1 MRFYRLLLLSAILV
15 AAFTVRGQDVNFH
28 LNGTFLSGK
37 NILKVKRD
45 FKDPYLWVLTQNQ
58 EIYRINSVTKT
69 ADDYSAYFSAYHN
82 LQFIDIAGADEQ
94 TVFVATNSSNIL
106 ELKSGVIKVIG
117 SAKGV
122 PGTLHSIGIDY
133 TGSYFGDNTN
143 GLGGHPQADHILLIG
158 TDNGRCNYDY
168 AQELMMPFPSHLPSR
183 IFDATYRSELFS
195 NLEFGSYPDVVQ
207 QYAVVEL
214 TNQTVW
220 GGFLWYGN
228 NSVYGNQINTAYTIF
243 GNVIDLMDYGQLSG
257 SLMNQFWGTEKGL
270 LQNFRS
276 YSYSSD
282 NFHNEYLPGV
292 NVNKIASIYGLRSFG
307 TSQNKGLIKENMLIG
322 TDKGF
327 YYSNSGYAH
336 YDLFVYSLFHFD
348 PLGNVKIN
356 DICVNATSYDSPV
369 CEDGVWVAAVNGL
382 YLLKPDYGPYI
393 EPTQQLSSIQF
404 ENEAFNKSELEICAN
419 TTVNA
424 IVQNTAYSGN
434 AMQWYR
440 NGLEIPNE
448 SSSKLTIKDAGD
460 YYAVLYDP
468 CSLLHLESN
477 HLKVTQIA
485 APLFTFNYP
494 DKVNYCEGS
503 VANLKTEDKA
513 GYTYRWYKDGV
524 LNGNTGASQDI
535 SENGAYKVEVSACT
549 NNWVPS
555 KEVQINFV
563 SVPKPL
569 LQQDKAAYCEGE
581 QATISSTVP
590 IDPSQIINWA
600 PYQYR
605 WYKDGVLNGVT
616 TPNLPV
622 SQPGKYKVEVLGCSN
637 TWVASDELNIDFIKL
652 TPPLIKAGKPGYC
665 TGDIAS
671 LFTDFINDGSYTLN
685 WFRDGNLLAAE
696 QNKTAISA
704 SQPGNYRLGISS
716 NATACSTLS
725 LPYALSFDVVP
736 DISIQQI
743 VNTTLCEGE
752 TVSLKVSYS
761 SGTVKWQTGETVD
774 LINVTHSGT
783 YKATVSTP
791 GGCTI
796 SQSKNVSFLP
806 KPSLS
811 VPDASLCPYDNE
823 SITLT
828 APAGFASYEWN
839 GQPGTAEFMTSTF
852 GTVSLRVTDHNG
864 CSATQIIH
872 ITSHCDDVHIP
883 NTFTPNGD
891 GINDNWV
898 ITGLN
903 ETDKISIYNRYGT
916 MVFQNL
922 GYPVP
927 WNGTYKGKR
936 LPPGVYYYLINSLA
950 SKQIHSG
957 SVTVI
962 Y

>member
-1 MRFYRLLLLSAILV
+1 MRFYSLLLLSAILV
-15 AAFTVRGQDVNFH
+15 SVFTARGQDVDFH
-28 LNGTFLSGK
+28 LSGTFLSGK

-45 FKDPYLWVLTQNQ
+45 FKDPYLWVLAQNQ
-58 EIYRINSVTKT
+58 EVYRINSITKT
-69 ADDYSAYFSAYHN
+69 IDDYSAYFNAYHN

-106 ELKSGVIKVIG
+106 ELKNGVIKVIG

-133 TGSYFGDNTN
+133 TGSYFGDNTS

-158 TDNGRCNYDY
+158 TDNGRCNYNY
-168 AQELMMPFPSHLPSR
+168 AQEVMMPYPSHVPSR

-228 NSVYGNQINTAYTIF
+228 NSVYGNKINTAYTTF

-257 SLMNQFWGTEKGL
+257 SLMNQFWGTENGFFQNSRAYSNYSDKG
-270 LQNFRS
+270 
-276 YSYSSD
+276 
-282 NFHNEYLPGV
+282 HNEYLPGV

-322 TDKGF
+322 TDQGF

-356 DICVNATSYDSPV
+356 DICVNATSYDNPI

-382 YLLKPDYGPYI
+382 YLLKPDYGHYI

-404 ENEAFNKSELEICAN
+404 DGHAFNESELEICAN
-419 TTVNA
+419 TTVDA
-424 IVQNTAYSGN
+424 IVQNTAFSGN
-434 AMQWYR
+434 AIQWYR

-448 SSSKLTIKDAGD
+448 SSSKLTIKEPGD
-460 YYAVLYDP
+460 YYTILYDP
-468 CSLLHLESN
+468 CSPLHLESN

-485 APLFTFNYP
+485 SPVFTFNYP
-494 DKVNYCEGS
+494 DKLNYCEGS
-503 VANLKTEDKA
+503 VANLKTEEKA

-524 LNGNTGASQDI
+524 LNGNTGVSQDI
-535 SENGAYKVEVSACT
+535 SENGIYKVEVSACT
-549 NNWVPS
+549 NSWVSS
-555 KEVQINFV
+555 KEVQVNFV
-563 SVPKPL
+563 PVPKPL
-569 LQQDKAAYCEGE
+569 IQQDKAAYCNGE

-590 IDPSQIINWA
+590 IDASQIINWA

-605 WYKDGVLNGVT
+605 WYKDGVLNGKT
-616 TPNLPV
+616 TSSLQV
-622 SQPGKYKVEVLGCSN
+622 SQPGKYKVEVSGCSN
-637 TWVASDELNIDFIKL
+637 TWTASDELNIDFIKL
-652 TPPLIKAGKPGYC
+652 TPPVIKADKPGYC
-665 TGDIAS
+665 TGDIAGLS
-671 LFTDFINDGSYTLN
+671 TDFINNGNYTLN
-685 WFRDGNLLAAE
+685 WFRDGNLLVAE
-696 QNKTAISA
+696 QNKTVISA
-704 SQPGNYRLGISS
+704 SQSGNYSLGISS

-725 LPYALSFDVVP
+725 IPYALSFDAVP

-743 VNTTLCEGE
+743 VNTSLCDGE

-761 SGTVKWQTGETVD
+761 NGTVKWQTGETTD
-774 LINVTHSGT
+774 LINVIHSGI
-783 YKATVSTP
+783 YMATVSTP

-796 SQSKNVSFLP
+796 SQSINVSFLP
-806 KPSLS
+806 RPSLS
-811 VPDASLCPYDNE
+811 VPDASLCPYDNT

-828 APAGFASYEWN
+828 APAGFAGYEWN
-839 GQPGTAEFMTSTF
+839 GQSGTAEFITNTL
-852 GTVSLRVTDHNG
+852 GTINLRVTDHNG
-864 CSATQIIH
+864 CSATQTIH

-891 GINDNWV
+891 GVNDNWL
-898 ITGLN
+898 ITGIN
-903 ETDKISIYNRYGT
+903 ETDKVSIYNRYGT
-916 MVFQNL
+916 MVFQSL

-927 WNGTYKGKR
+927 WNGSYKGKR
-936 LPPGVYYYLINSLA
+936 LPPGVYYYLINSPG
-950 SKQIHSG
+950 SKQLHSG
-957 SVTVI
+957 SVTII